1 MLKALDEV
9 NVDVT
14 DLDPFFTTIV
24 DDEST
29 SPHGFRF
36 GVIFSESIV
45 DFSIQDTFVPNWAF
59 EVNLTGSP
67 LGSFVSGDEL
77 HFSSENNNRYLYLV
91 RGFDI
96 IHLVDRIIPT
106 SVWPIVFP
114 GENTFICS
122 DFVSWDHITYY
133 PTYWGV

>member
-1 MLKALDEV
+1 MQFNNGDNTVAAISGFVTKFEAPNFTKTPEVQLTVNCSDPMLKALDEV

-45 DFSIQDTFVPNWAF
+45 DFSN
-59 EVNLTGSP
+59 SRYSCSK
-67 LGSFVSGDEL
+67 LGF
-77 HFSSENNNRYLYLV
+77 
-91 RGFDI
+91 
-96 IHLVDRIIPT
+96 
-106 SVWPIVFP
+106 
-114 GENTFICS
+114 
-122 DFVSWDHITYY
+122 
-133 PTYWGV
+133 